1 MAPMTLPL
9 RTAAFWQDPYPLLDE
24 AREHDRTAVSES
36 GEPVTLSIDDLETVS
51 AHPMMA
57 PLGLDA
63 LDRLGITEG
72 PFREWRRLSL
82 NAQPGDDHTRLRA
95 LVGRAFTPRQ
105 VQRVRPLVREHAHRL
120 LDAVAGAGEMDVIAD
135 YAHDIPLYGICTFLG
150 IDEADRDEIQAFM
163 VSTDEGFSWPMT
175 DERKERANAG
185 IVALYEYVDR
195 LVQRR
200 RRDPGDDLVSALVNV
215 EEAGDRLT
223 PDELRAMVVNIIG
236 GAVGSSEA
244 AISNAAYLFS
254 AHPDQAQ
261 IVRDDPSIDRDV
273 VEECLRYAPPFRS
286 TRRKALAPLD
296 VVGVHLEVDDTIL
309 VSRQAANRDPA
320 RFAEPHRFDVRR
332 GDHRHA
338 AFGHGPH
345 FCLGQA
351 LARANLTE
359 AIPIMVRRCDELEVT
374 TDPIR
379 REPFGPTERFEELRV
394 RFVARTRDDL
404 G

>member
-24 AREHDRTAVSES
+24 ARGHDRIAVGES
-36 GEPVTLSIDDLETVS
+36 GEPVTLAIDDLEVVS
-51 AHPMMA
+51 GHPLMA

-63 LDRLGITEG
+63 LDRLGITDG

-82 NAQPGDDHTRLRA
+82 NAQPGDDHSRLRA

-120 LDAVAGAGEMDVIAD
+120 LDNVAEQGEMDVIVD
-135 YAHDIPLYGICTFLG
+135 YAHDIPLFAICLFLG
-150 IDEADRDEIQAFM
+150 IDQADRDEIQTFM

-175 DERKERANAG
+175 DERKKRANDG
-185 IVALYEYVDR
+185 IVALYDYVDG

-200 RRDPGDDLVSALVNV
+200 RRDPGDDLVSALVQV
-215 EEAGDRLT
+215 EEAGDRLSQ
-223 PDELRAMVVNIIG
+223 DELLAMVVNIIG

-244 AISNAAYLFS
+244 AISNAAYLF
-254 AHPDQAQ
+254 ALHPDQAQ
-261 IVRDDPSIDRDV
+261 IVQDDPSVDRDA

-286 TRRKALAPLD
+286 TRRKALEALD
-296 VVGVHLEVDDTIL
+296 VIGVHLDVDDTIL

-320 RFAEPHRFDVRR
+320 RFADPHRFDVRR
-332 GDHRHA
+332 GDQRHA

-359 AIPIMVRRCDELEVT
+359 AIPIMVRRCRDLEVT

-379 REPFGPTERFEELRV
+379 RDPFGPAEKFDELRV
-394 RFVARTRDDL
+394 RFVPHPRDDL

>member
-9 RTAAFWQDPYPLLDE
+9 RTADFWQNPYPILDE
-24 AREHDRTAVSES
+24 ARTHDRIAVGES
-36 GEPVTLSIDDLETVS
+36 GEPVTLAIDDLEVVS
-51 AHPMMA
+51 GHPLMA

-72 PFREWRRLSL
+72 PFRAWRRLSL
-82 NAQPGDDHTRLRA
+82 NAQPGDDHARLRG

-105 VQRVRPLVREHAHRL
+105 VQRVRPLVHEHAHRL

-135 YAHDIPLYGICTFLG
+135 YAHDIPLYGICAFLG
-150 IDEADRDEIQAFM
+150 IDEGDRDEIQEFM
-163 VSTDEGFSWPMT
+163 VGTDEGFSWPMT
-175 DERKERANAG
+175 DERKQRANDG

-195 LVQRR
+195 LVVRR
-200 RRDPGDDLVSALVNV
+200 RSDPGDDLVSALVHV

-223 PDELRAMVVNIIG
+223 RDELLAMVVNIIG

-254 AHPDQAQ
+254 LHPDQAQ
-261 IVRDDPSIDRDV
+261 IVRDDPTVDRDV

-286 TRRKALAPLD
+286 TRRKALEPLD
-296 VVGVHLEVDDTIL
+296 IIGLHLDTGATIL

-320 RFAEPHRFDVRR
+320 RFVDPHRFDVRR
-332 GDHRHA
+332 GDYRHA
-338 AFGHGPH
+338 SFGHGAH

-359 AIPIMVRRCDELEVT
+359 AIPTMIRRCTELEVT

-379 REPFGPTERFEELRV
+379 RDPFGPVEKFDELRV
-394 RFVARTRDDL
+394 RFVPRPRDDL

>member
-1 MAPMTLPL
+1 MTLPL
-9 RTAAFWQDPYPLLDE
+9 RTAAFWQDPYPVLDE
-24 AREHDRTAVSES
+24 ARAHDRTAVSES
-36 GEPVTLSIDDLETVS
+36 GETVTLSIDDLETVS
-51 AHPMMA
+51 GHPAMA

-82 NAQPGDDHTRLRA
+82 NAQPGDDHARLRA

-120 LDAVAGAGEMDVIAD
+120 LDAVADAGEMDVIAD
-135 YAHDIPLYGICTFLG
+135 YAHDIPLYGICVFLG
-150 IDEADRDEIQAFM
+150 IDEGDRDEIQEFM
-163 VSTDEGFSWPMT
+163 VGTDEGFSWPMT
-175 DERKERANAG
+175 DERKKRANDG
-185 IVALYEYVDR
+185 IVALYDYVAR
-195 LVQRR
+195 LVRAPARATPATISSRR
-200 RRDPGDDLVSALVNV
+200 SCSV
-215 EEAGDRLT
+215 EEAGDRLSE
-223 PDELRAMVVNIIG
+223 DELLAMVVNIIG

-273 VEECLRYAPPFRS
+273 IEECLRYAPPFRS
-286 TRRKALAPLD
+286 TRRKALEPID
-296 VVGVHLEVDDTIL
+296 VVGVHLDVDDTIL

-320 RFAEPHRFDVRR
+320 RFVDPHRFDVRR

-359 AIPIMVRRCDELEVT
+359 AIPLMVRRCDDLEVT

-379 REPFGPTERFEELRV
+379 REPFGPTEKFEELRV
-394 RFVARTRDDL
+394 RFVARPRDDL

>member
-9 RTAAFWQDPYPLLDE
+9 RTAEFWQDPYPLFDE
-24 AREHDRTAVSES
+24 ARTRDRVAVGES

-51 AHPMMA
+51 AHPMLA

-63 LDRLGITEG
+63 LDRLGVTDG

-82 NAQPGDDHTRLRA
+82 NAQPGDDHARLRA

-105 VQRVRPLVREHAHRL
+105 VQRVRPMVRDHAHRL
-120 LDAVAGAGEMDVIAD
+120 LDAVADAGEMDVIAD
-135 YAHDIPLYGICTFLG
+135 YAHDVPLYGICVFLG
-150 IDEADRDEIQAFM
+150 IDERDRDEIQAFM
-163 VSTDEGFSWPMT
+163 VGTDEGFAWPMT
-175 DERKERANAG
+175 EERKQRANEG

-195 LVQRR
+195 LIDRR
-200 RRDPGDDLVSALVNV
+200 RDDPGDDLVSALVHA
-215 EEAGDRLT
+215 EESGDRLNR
-223 PDELRAMVVNIIG
+223 DELLAMVVNIIG

-244 AISNAAYLFS
+244 AISNAAHLFAS
-254 AHPDQAQ
+254 HPDQAQ
-261 IVRDDPSIDRDV
+261 IVRDDRSIDRDV
-273 VEECLRYAPPFRS
+273 IEECLRYAPPFRS
-286 TRRKALAPLD
+286 TRRKALQPVEVIGLHLD
-296 VVGVHLEVDDTIL
+296 AGQTIL

-320 RFAEPHRFDVRR
+320 RFADPHRFDVRR

-359 AIPIMVRRCDELEVT
+359 AIPIMVRRCRDLEVT
-374 TDPIR
+374 TEPLR
-379 REPFGPTERFEELRV
+379 REPFGPTERFEALRV
-394 RFVARTRDDL
+394 RFVAEPRDDL
-404 G
+404 C

>member
-9 RTAAFWQDPYPLLDE
+9 RSAEFWQDPYPLFDE
-24 AREHDRTAVSES
+24 ARTHDRIAVAES

-51 AHPMMA
+51 AHPSLA

-82 NAQPGDDHTRLRA
+82 NAQPGDDHARLRG

-105 VQRVRPLVREHAHRL
+105 VQRVRPLVRAHAHHL
-120 LDAVAGAGEMDVIAD
+120 LDAVADAGEMDVIAD
-135 YAHDIPLYGICTFLG
+135 YAHDIPLYGICVYLG
-150 IDEADRDEIQAFM
+150 IDERDRDEIQAFM
-163 VSTDEGFSWPMT
+163 VGTDEGFAWPMT
-175 DERKERANAG
+175 DERKRRANEG

-195 LVQRR
+195 LVERR
-200 RRDPGDDLVSALVNV
+200 RAAPGDDLVTALVHV
-215 EEAGDRLT
+215 EAAGDRLSR
-223 PDELRAMVVNIIG
+223 DELLAMVVNIIG
-236 GAVGSSEA
+236 GAIGSSEA
-244 AISNAAYLFS
+244 AISNAAYLF
-254 AHPDQAQ
+254 ATHPDQAQ
-261 IVRDDPSIDRDV
+261 IVRTDLSIDRDV
-273 VEECLRYAPPFRS
+273 VEECLRFAPPFRS
-286 TRRKALAPLD
+286 TRRKALEP
-296 VVGVHLEVDDTIL
+296 VEVIGVHLDIDQTIL

-320 RFAEPHRFDVRR
+320 RFRDPHRFDVRR

-338 AFGHGPH
+338 AFGHGAH

-359 AIPIMVRRCDELEVT
+359 AIPIMARRCRDLELLTAPV
-374 TDPIR
+374 R
-379 REPFGPTERFEELRV
+379 REPFGPTEKFEALRV
-394 RFVARTRDDL
+394 RFVAEPRDDL